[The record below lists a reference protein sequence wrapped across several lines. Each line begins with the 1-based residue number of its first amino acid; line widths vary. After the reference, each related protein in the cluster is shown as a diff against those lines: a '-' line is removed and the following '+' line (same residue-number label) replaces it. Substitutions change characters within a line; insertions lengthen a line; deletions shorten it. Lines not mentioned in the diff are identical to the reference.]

1 MFDWSRFTLFLYVVM
16 RMSGFVLFNPI
27 LARNGFPNLYKA
39 GFILATSVAV
49 YAADGGTVP
58 VPSSLLIFMLRLML
72 ELGLGLSVAL
82 IMRFFFYIPDQ
93 GGNEIDTQMGLTMAR
108 TYDAG
113 SQAQMTVTG
122 NLLNAMMLLLFFEA
136 NGHNTLMRLM
146 MTSGEIVPFGSVSF
160 HSGIPELVVELF
172 VECALLSVKL
182 CLPILVAEL
191 LGQVGMGVLMKVIPQ
206 INVFAINIEFKV
218 IVGLS
223 MLYIMIAPISE
234 FLLDVEL
241 QMLSGIRQ
249 LLIQVG

>member
-1 MFDWSRFTLFLYVVM
+1 MFDWGKFTLFLYILM

-39 GFILATSVAV
+39 GFILALSVSV
-49 YAADGGTVP
+49 YAANGGTAP
-58 VPSSLLIFMLRLML
+58 VPASLLIFMLRLMM
-72 ELGLGLSVAL
+72 ELGVGLSVSL
-82 IMRFFFYIPDQ
+82 IMRFFFFIPDQ
-93 GGNEIDTQMGLTMAR
+93 GGNAIDTQMGLTMAR

-136 NGHNTLMRLM
+136 NGHITLMRLM
-146 MTSGEIVPFGSVSF
+146 VTSGEIVPYGSATF
-160 HSGIPELVVELF
+160 HSGISELLVELF
-172 VECALLSVKL
+172 VECGVLSVKL
-182 CLPILVAEL
+182 CMPIMVAEL
-191 LGQVGMGVLMKVIPQ
+191 VGQVGMGILMKVIPQ

-218 IVGLS
+218 IVGLA

-234 FLLDVEL
+234 FLLDVEM

-249 LLIQVG
+249 LLVLSG